1 MLPALA
7 ILIQRKGRSKVGK
20 WTRRAFVTA
29 GVVAGGG
36 LFVGVAVRTG
46 HRTPELASLV
56 ADDDEILVNAWVKL
70 DQDNVATVI
79 VPHSEMGQGAQTA
92 LAQMLADE
100 MDADWD
106 LVQVQEAPATS
117 EYANYALARGAVLG
131 NADIPKILV
140 PTIDGL
146 MLQVTKALGLQITG
160 GSLSIRTTGHYGMRV
175 AGAAARE
182 MLIEAAAAKWQVPAQ
197 EIETQASHLIHASS
211 QRRAPYAE
219 FASVAGQMMP
229 PASPQ
234 LKDNSQFK
242 IIGHDVQRFDIPSKV
257 DGSAQFAMDVQVPGM
272 VYATVRRSPVFGGEI
287 AQLDDRAAK
296 AVNGVIDV
304 VTIPAAKK
312 EDMFSGKQNIGEA
325 VAVVAQGYWPA
336 KQGLDALT
344 VQWKNIGGEEAD
356 SDSIF
361 AQFDRDLSARFERE
375 NDRLQGDVNL
385 ALERAERVV
394 EAEYRV
400 PYLAHACMEPINA
413 TAKVENGQCE
423 LWIGCQNPLGFR
435 DSVAEALGF
444 DPENVTVYNHF
455 MGGGFGRKSNPD
467 YAIQA
472 ALIAAMVERP
482 VQLIWSREEDIRQD
496 FYRPAVRSRFRA
508 AIDAQGDVLSWE
520 NTYVDKHEPAEAPLI
535 PYAVGAQ
542 DIGYVAS
549 PTHIPF
555 GAWRSVDHTQHGFFT
570 ESFVDELAAA
580 KGVDAYAFRAQ
591 LLQDKPRHLAV
602 LNKAAKE
609 AGWDRPLAQGRGR
622 GIALQESFGTLVA
635 EVVEVTVTAGE
646 VKVDRIVAAVD
657 PGFAVSPD
665 GLKAQMESGIIYGL
679 SAAMF
684 GEISIEAGA
693 VAQSNFHDYQI
704 LRMTDAPVIET
715 HIITSGGPAGGAGE
729 PGTPA
734 VAPALANA
742 VFNAT
747 GTRVRQLPLK
757 NYDLKFRI
765 EESDEVV

>member
-1 MLPALA
+1 
-7 ILIQRKGRSKVGK
+7 
-20 WTRRAFVTA
+20 
-29 GVVAGGG
+29 
-36 LFVGVAVRTG
+36 
-46 HRTPELASLV
+46 
-56 ADDDEILVNAWVKL
+56 
-70 DQDNVATVI
+70 
-79 VPHSEMGQGAQTA
+79 
-92 LAQMLADE
+92 
-100 MDADWD
+100 
-106 LVQVQEAPATS
+106 
-117 EYANYALARGAVLG
+117 
-131 NADIPKILV
+131 
-140 PTIDGL
+140 
-146 MLQVTKALGLQITG
+146 
-160 GSLSIRTTGHYGMRV
+160 
-175 AGAAARE
+175 
-182 MLIEAAAAKWQVPAQ
+182 
-197 EIETQASHLIHASS
+197 
-211 QRRAPYAE
+211 
-219 FASVAGQMMP
+219 
-229 PASPQ
+229 
-234 LKDNSQFK
+234 
-242 IIGHDVQRFDIPSKV
+242 
-257 DGSAQFAMDVQVPGM
+257 M

-609 AGWDRPLAQGRGR
+609 AA
-622 GIALQESFGTLVA
+622 GI
-635 EVVEVTVTAGE
+635 
-646 VKVDRIVAAVD
+646 D
-657 PGFAVSPD
+657 
-665 GLKAQMESGIIYGL
+665 
-679 SAAMF
+679 
-684 GEISIEAGA
+684 
-693 VAQSNFHDYQI
+693 H
-704 LRMTDAPVIET
+704 
-715 HIITSGGPAGGAGE
+715 
-729 PGTPA
+729 
-734 VAPALANA
+734 
-742 VFNAT
+742 
-747 GTRVRQLPLK
+747 
-757 NYDLKFRI
+757 
-765 EESDEVV
+765 